1 MNKRKY
7 ETPLTTKKVVEVES
21 GFMSASVFEPES
33 LGNGIK
39 AENHEVSGEIGFD
52 EPDYNWKWDE

>member
-1 MNKRKY
+1 MEKKKY
-7 ETPLTTKKVVEVES
+7 ESPAITRTAVEVES

-33 LGNGIK
+33 RGKGIK

-52 EPDYNWKWDE
+52 EPENSWTWD